1 MEFRVIHEV
10 RFEVAIEA
18 SSQKEAEAMAADIP
32 YEEWEQKYVVRED
45 CIAEAES
52 PVNPQA
58 GG

>member
-1 MEFRVIHEV
+1 MEFRISHEV
-10 RFEVAIEA
+10 RFDIAIEA
-18 SSQKEAEAMAADIP
+18 SSQKEAEAVASDIP

-45 CIAEAES
+45 CIAVEES